1 MAMVISGKAKAVIAA
16 LLVFFL
22 LAIVLVTGSTKGW
35 FVPQRFHGERVAARI
50 QVGWCAYISFSS
62 GNDGIIFSIN
72 HFVFLSF

>member
-1 MAMVISGKAKAVIAA
+1 MVISGKAKAVIAA

-50 QVGWCAYISFSS
+50 QVGWFI
-62 GNDGIIFSIN
+62 
-72 HFVFLSF
+72 

>member
-50 QVGWCAYISFSS
+50 QVGWSAYSF
-62 GNDGIIFSIN
+62 F
-72 HFVFLSF
+72 